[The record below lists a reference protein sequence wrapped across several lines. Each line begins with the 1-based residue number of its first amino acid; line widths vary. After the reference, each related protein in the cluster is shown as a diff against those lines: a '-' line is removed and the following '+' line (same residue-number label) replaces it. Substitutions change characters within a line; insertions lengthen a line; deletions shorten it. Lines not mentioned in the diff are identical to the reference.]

1 MIKEYWKPIPEF
13 EGLYEIS
20 TFGNIKRIQ
29 RYVKNRNGYRLL
41 NEKIISTKLDKDGY
55 NLVTLYKDKEQYTFR
70 VHRLVAKT
78 FLLNTNL
85 NKIQVNHKN
94 GIKSDNRVE
103 NLEWVTPKENIIH
116 SIKTGLKKN
125 FKTSN
130 HNGENNPNSKLT
142 KNEVIEIIRCKLNG
156 LPIKYVY
163 EQFKNKISFSG
174 LEQIWYGY
182 KWKNIE

>member
-1 MIKEYWKPIPEF
+1 MNKEYWKDIPEF

-20 TFGNIKRIQ
+20 TLGNIKRVQ

-41 NEKIISTKLDKDGY
+41 KEKIIKLKTDKDGY
-55 NLVTLYKDKEQYTFR
+55 KTVILYRDGEQYTFG

-78 FLLNTNL
+78 FII
-85 NKIQVNHKN
+85 KDDFYKVQVNNIN

-103 NLEWVTPKENIIH
+103 NLEWCTPQENILH
-116 SIKTGLKKN
+116 SIRTGLKKN

-142 KNEVIEIIRCKLNG
+142 KNEVIQIMNSKLNG
-156 LPIKYVY
+156 LSIKYVY
-163 EQFKNKISFSG
+163 ENFKNKISFSG

-182 KWKNIE
+182 RWNKI